1 MKLDKEVRSLY
12 RMTEEKLENKKD
24 ELYNEFLN
32 ASETHKKHIGYEIG
46 LVDGGLDRLYE
57 AQDLWAS
64 DLSDNDDTFNIIKD
78 IHHTYFGHPTI

>member
-1 MKLDKEVRSLY
+1 MKLDTKSLY

-32 ASETHKKHIGYEIG
+32 ASETNKKHVAYEIG

-57 AQDLWAS
+57 AQDLWAN
-64 DLSDNDDTFNIIKD
+64 DLMDNEDTFKAIKNI
-78 IHHTYFGHPTI
+78 HLTYFGHPTI